1 MEAGGFTGDHTIEA
15 MLDVSAYLN
24 RIGYAGP
31 TEPTA
36 ETLRA
41 LHRAHMLA
49 VPFENLDIHLG
60 RPILCDEAAFLHK
73 IVDERRGGFCY
84 ELNGAFAALLRALG
98 FCVALLS
105 ARVSRAD
112 GGESPEFDHLA
123 LQVHPRVDLPATVPA
138 DVQAEVPDEDS
149 WLADVGFG
157 DSFVEPLLLQPN
169 LEQPQIGRTFRLSES
184 ETEIGNVFQLETL
197 AEGSSANDNS
207 PGGWKRQYS
216 FTLKPR
222 QLPDFAAMC
231 RYHQTSPES
240 HFTQQRICSLATR
253 QGRITLS
260 DWKLIERRDGRRE
273 ERELTALDPSREDRW
288 RATLKES
295 FAIVLPD

>member
-1 MEAGGFTGDHTIEA
+1 MMVNVA
-15 MLDVSAYLN
+15 AYLD

-49 VPFENLDIHLG
+49 VPFENLDIHIG
-60 RPILCDEAAFLHK
+60 RPILCDEAGFLHK
-73 IVDERRGGFCY
+73 IIDERRGGFCY

-98 FCVALLS
+98 FRVTLLS

-112 GGESPEFDHLA
+112 GGESPEFDHMA
-123 LQVHPRVDLPATVPA
+123 LHVHPRVDLPAAVP
-138 DVQAEVPDEDS
+138 AEVPDEAS

-157 DSFVEPLLLQPN
+157 DSFIEPLVLQPN
-169 LEQPQIGRTFRLSES
+169 LEQPQIGRIFRLSETK
-184 ETEIGNVFQLETL
+184 TEIGNVFQLETL
-197 AEGSSANDNS
+197 AEGNLANDS
-207 PGGWKRQYS
+207 PGKWKRLYS

-222 QLPDFAAMC
+222 QLSDFAAMC

-240 HFTQQRICSLATR
+240 YFMQQRICSLATP

-273 ERELTALDPSREDRW
+273 EREITGPDLSREDQW
-288 RATLKES
+288 RATLKKS
-295 FAIVLPD
+295 FAIVLPDRSQPRPAE